1 MMTPNPP
8 VESVR
13 QEPPALPPSAQPI
26 SLQDVEANGVTN
38 AFCSNFPGQDH
49 VILVRGRRG
58 WALTEGWRLENN
70 PIMGVGLL
78 EPANAGDF
86 AANIWNDVPVPLH
99 AVILMAIG
107 GTVAGVLCTFAF
119 ADSIRAWHNMQFLRR
134 QAAELQAQK
143 KDAQPR
149 QPGRETIDKLTKREL
164 RTEIVNRWSM
174 DILMG
179 VGSVLI
185 SIGTFMAIGGADHT
199 VFFVSNILSG
209 YLGNAPIALFG
220 LINASWQA
228 VVWKKMHSHKKA
240 AEKSLQGQPALTAI
254 RKRCF
259 NVQLYS
265 IVNGTS
271 TVLGGVGSML
281 TPTWWWGYVILL
293 PVIIA
298 SFLCN
303 LWWRRKV
310 GYDRP
315 DINSASITS
324 PENLMDELRVARRI
338 KQIIEDHPGAALCH
352 LVPDRE
358 KPDGLL
364 TFSASHG
371 LFESFCQKFAG
382 DESLC
387 PLPDRSKAAQ
397 LSLDRDSLSEL
408 FYCHQSRFLK
418 IAEGLLHAEGPK
430 HFRHRRRFFTEFLGE
445 HTAGTM

>member
-199 VFFVSNILSG
+199 VFF
-209 YLGNAPIALFG
+209 
-220 LINASWQA
+220 
-228 VVWKKMHSHKKA
+228 A
-240 AEKSLQGQPALTAI
+240 AEKSLQGQPALAAI

-371 LFESFCQKFAG
+371 LFESFCQKLAG

-430 HFRHRRRFFTEFLGE
+430 HFRHRRKFFTEFLGE
-445 HTAGTM
+445 YTAGTM